1 MHGIQR
7 RGGAGR
13 RIFQPLLCLLL
24 ACALLSRFSSASAE
38 YGADFDYLHTLN
50 PDIAGWLYSEDGLI
64 DQAVLQ
70 AADNQTYRKLRYDRS
85 TYYYGSVFMDCEA
98 SADFSDPV
106 TILYGSPGIDEG
118 PFSFLRDYMEKD
130 YALTHSR
137 LLLLTPNGNQD
148 IQLFAAFTVPY
159 DDEESWRLDQVGAEA
174 AFQQALKTQTERS
187 VFSLPENLPEYG
199 DRVLVMATT
208 GDSRQRMVVM
218 GKLTAREPSADV
230 TDIFKK
236 ELDDRE
242 TGNGRVTI
250 DGVGSFMV
258 YAQNDP
264 VYARLTFEVASSK
277 KYRIF
282 GHGGCGPTA
291 AAMILAN
298 LLTSEELTRLDQ
310 FTENGEGF
318 YFCPCSVNQFHCQ
331 SYHVKYHPTRPEE
344 FQRYLPIL
352 IGNMATGNNCWG
364 IMARSTNW
372 GSSLNYLEKLADGF
386 GLQIEKN
393 TDLHE
398 TVAALQDHSKQRLA
412 LTCATWGSPFTLSS
426 HFEVMC
432 YADDEWVYFLDPLR
446 DNNYAKNRTGSLID
460 VVAPGVVRIPL
471 DKVYDCNISS
481 YYIVERP

>member
-1 MHGIQR
+1 MHGIQW

-38 YGADFDYLHTLN
+38 YGADFDYLHTIN

-159 DDEESWRLDQVGAEA
+159 DDEESWRLDQADTEA

-277 KYRIF
+277 KYRHFRPRRMRPHCRRHDF
-282 GHGGCGPTA
+282 G
-291 AAMILAN
+291 
-298 LLTSEELTRLDQ
+298 
-310 FTENGEGF
+310 
-318 YFCPCSVNQFHCQ
+318 Q
-331 SYHVKYHPTRPEE
+331 S
-344 FQRYLPIL
+344 
-352 IGNMATGNNCWG
+352 
-364 IMARSTNW
+364 
-372 GSSLNYLEKLADGF
+372 
-386 GLQIEKN
+386 
-393 TDLHE
+393 TDP
-398 TVAALQDHSKQRLA
+398 
-412 LTCATWGSPFTLSS
+412 G
-426 HFEVMC
+426 
-432 YADDEWVYFLDPLR
+432 
-446 DNNYAKNRTGSLID
+446 RTGPAGSVHRKWRGLLFLPLLGEPVSLPELSREISPD
-460 VVAPGVVRIPL
+460 QAGGISALSAHSHRQYGHRQQLLGTQGPEHQLGQQPELSEKAGGRLRPS
-471 DKVYDCNISS
+471 DREKYRSSRDCRCPAGSQ
-481 YYIVERP
+481 

>member
-1 MHGIQR
+1 M
-7 RGGAGR
+7 
-13 RIFQPLLCLLL
+13 
-24 ACALLSRFSSASAE
+24 
-38 YGADFDYLHTLN
+38 
-50 PDIAGWLYSEDGLI
+50 
-64 DQAVLQ
+64 
-70 AADNQTYRKLRYDRS
+70 
-85 TYYYGSVFMDCEA
+85 
-98 SADFSDPV
+98 
-106 TILYGSPGIDEG
+106 
-118 PFSFLRDYMEKD
+118 
-130 YALTHSR
+130 
-137 LLLLTPNGNQD
+137 
-148 IQLFAAFTVPY
+148 
-159 DDEESWRLDQVGAEA
+159 
-174 AFQQALKTQTERS
+174 
-187 VFSLPENLPEYG
+187 
-199 DRVLVMATT
+199 
-208 GDSRQRMVVM
+208 
-218 GKLTAREPSADV
+218 
-230 TDIFKK
+230 
-236 ELDDRE
+236 
-242 TGNGRVTI
+242 VTI

-298 LLTSEELTRLDQ
+298 LLTPEELTRLDQ

-331 SYHVKYHPTRPEE
+331 SYHVKYHPTKPEE

-352 IGNMATGNNCWG
+352 IGNMATGNNRWG
-364 IMARSTNW
+364 LKARSTNW